1 MFFPYHERKLDKE
14 MKQDR
19 NFQVSHLSSN
29 FEPFKIQWADYQ
41 NIVKILLIFEPC

>member
-19 NFQVSHLSSN
+19 NFQVSQLSSN
-29 FEPFKIQWADYQ
+29 FEPFKNQWTDYQ
-41 NIVKILLIFEPC
+41 NIVEILLIFEPC